1 MATKSQKKAFIN
13 MIAPIAQ
20 KAYKQF
26 GKPLPSVCIA
36 MAATECNWGF
46 AGSCKYNS
54 YMGHKVG
61 SGKTATKYWSGKYFN
76 AKTKEVVNQSTG
88 QMVTIKDNFRAYDSV
103 EQCIFNFYELLN
115 TSLYKR
121 VLAGSS
127 YTEQM
132 QQIKACAYMT
142 SITEVST
149 CLSII
154 KQNNLTQYDSAVT
167 GVSDSTGP
175 YVIGRNYT
183 LQNDMYVRKSPG
195 GSKKSFLE
203 LTVNAKSH
211 AKQDADG
218 NGILKKGTV
227 VTCKGIENKN
237 GAVWMKIPSGY
248 VCAVS
253 MIGKVYIK

>member
-1 MATKSQKKAFIN
+1 MATKSQKKSFIN

-36 MAATECNWGF
+36 MAATECNWGL

-61 SGKTATKYWSGKYFN
+61 SGRTATKYWSGNYFN
-76 AKTKEVVNQSTG
+76 ARTKEVVNQSTG
-88 QMVTIKDNFRAYDSV
+88 QTVTIKDNFRAYDSV

-132 QQIKACAYMT
+132 QQIKVCAYMT
-142 SITEVST
+142 SITEVNT

-167 GVSDSTGP
+167 GDTASESFYPAAGYQGNSIVEALILIGVDSS
-175 YVIGRNYT
+175 YAF
-183 LQNDMYVRKSPG
+183 RK
-195 GSKKSFLE
+195 KI
-203 LTVNAKSH
+203 AQ
-211 AKQDADG
+211 A
-218 NGILKKGTV
+218 NGITGYAGTSAQNTKLLKLFKDG
-227 VTCKGIENKN
+227 KLNK
-237 GAVWMKIPSGY
+237 V
-248 VCAVS
+248 
-253 MIGKVYIK
+253 